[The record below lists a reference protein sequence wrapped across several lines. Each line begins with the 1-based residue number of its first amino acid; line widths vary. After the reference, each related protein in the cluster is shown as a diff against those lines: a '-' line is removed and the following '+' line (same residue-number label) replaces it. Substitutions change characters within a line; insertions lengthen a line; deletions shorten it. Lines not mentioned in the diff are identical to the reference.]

1 MKYRASG
8 KNSKRWDA
16 GETGCSGL
24 IVGVRQ
30 RIERLRQGE
39 KLEVVARNAGAA
51 VDLWVWCR
59 MTGHRLISEAPP
71 HFVIERK

>member
-1 MKYRASG
+1 MKVTAQ
-8 KNSKRWDA
+8 WDA

-24 IVGVRQ
+24 IAGLRK
-30 RIERLRQGE
+30 RIEPLHRGDTLG
-39 KLEVVARNAGAA
+39 VIARGAGAS

-71 HFVIERK
+71 LFVVQKNEN